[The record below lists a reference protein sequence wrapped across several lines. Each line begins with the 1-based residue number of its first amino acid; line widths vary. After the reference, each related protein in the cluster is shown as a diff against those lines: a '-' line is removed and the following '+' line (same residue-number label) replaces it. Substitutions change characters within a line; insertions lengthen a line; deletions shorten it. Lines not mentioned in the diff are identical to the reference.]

1 MSKRTFSSFSILLLL
16 ILLHAGQAFAQTPTE
31 RRANRL
37 YENYAYSQAIELYEH
52 LLKKN
57 PENKAVIR
65 NLADAYWKTNNAT
78 KSEQW
83 IKRVIEVGI
92 AQNQD
97 YLHLAM
103 ALEINGNREEAQK
116 NFKKYDELMAADKRG
131 ARFLGSLNSI
141 SDLFS
146 ESDAYR
152 IEKLKTNSAGSD
164 FSPAIY
170 SQGAQKFLIV
180 ASNGFS
186 EDYTISIF
194 PWNNRRWLD
203 LWTIPMTNDSTPGL
217 PSRLPGT
224 INSKYHEG
232 PVSWN
237 ASGNTLAFTRNSFF
251 KGKVSRSA
259 DHINKLNIYFT
270 QFKENTWS
278 EAVPFEHNN
287 TEYSTGHP
295 AFSRDG
301 KTMYFVSDMPGGLGG
316 TDIYVSMKD
325 GNSWSKPQNLGPN
338 VNSEGNEMF
347 PYFWKDS
354 VLCFASNG
362 WGGLGGLD
370 VMKTWKENGAFVT
383 PVNAGSPI
391 NSSFDDFGFISEE
404 DGKSGY
410 FSSNR
415 EGGADGDD
423 VYRFT
428 FSPMPSTIT
437 VKDQDEMTPV
447 SGAKV
452 DVMLDGKSVGS
463 YTADASGIVKLMLT
477 PCKKYSIKASAEGYP
492 ESTKE
497 QETGCKAYDLRDY
510 QMVIKRPK
518 LYVNVFDK
526 YNNKDIA
533 GALVSVIDITAGEKP
548 VGLGETDE
556 KGLIR
561 FFLDPCHEYEVLAQK
576 KGLPDT
582 KQKVKAP
589 CTNLEKD
596 AAVKLGTGI
605 APLQGVLVKFV
616 ATDEQTG
623 APVPNA
629 KIRLINKTENT
640 EVDLLADEKG
650 EYETVLKENT
660 EVLVSAT
667 RVGYF
672 ATSKSKASFK
682 ISKGDKNVTKNLKLL
697 KLTEGGIIALEGI
710 FYDLNK
716 TEIRPDAA
724 KVLDYVYDVL
734 LENPGMVIEMGSHT
748 DARGSDETN
757 LKLSDGRAIAAAQYI
772 IGKGIPADR
781 ITGKGYGETRLNNKC
796 GNDVK
801 CTEAQHQEN
810 RRTEI
815 RIVEFD

>member
-1 MSKRTFSSFSILLLL
+1 MLL
-16 ILLHAGQAFAQTPTE
+16 LLHAGQSFAQSPTE

-65 NLADAYWKTNNAT
+65 NLADAYLKTNNAT
-78 KSEQW
+78 KTELW
-83 IKRVIEVGI
+83 IKRVIEVGV

-103 ALEINGNREEAQK
+103 AQEMNGNREDAK
-116 NFKKYDELMAADKRG
+116 SNFKKYDELMAADKRG

-141 SDLFS
+141 TNLFDES
-146 ESDAYR
+146 EAYR
-152 IEKLKTNSAGSD
+152 IDKLKTNSTGSD
-164 FSPAIY
+164 FSPAMY
-170 SQGAQKFLIV
+170 SQGSQQFLIV

-186 EDYTISIF
+186 DDYTKSIF

-203 LWTIPMTNDSTPGL
+203 LWTIPMTNDSTPGI
-217 PSRLPGT
+217 PSRLPSA

-237 ASGNTLAFTRNSFF
+237 SSSNTLAFTRNSFH
-251 KGKVSRSA
+251 KGKVRRSA
-259 DHINKLNIYFT
+259 DHINKLNIFFT
-270 QFKENTWS
+270 QYKENSWI

-295 AFSRDG
+295 AFSHDG
-301 KTMYFVSDMPGGLGG
+301 NTMYFVSDMPGGYGG
-316 TDIYVSMKD
+316 TDIYMTTKD
-325 GNSWSKPQNLGPN
+325 GNSWSRPQNLGPN
-338 VNSEGNEMF
+338 LNSEGDEMF

-354 VLCFASNG
+354 VLFFASNG
-362 WGGLGGLD
+362 WGGLGSLD
-370 VMKTWKENGAFVT
+370 VMKSFKENGSFVL
-383 PVNAGSPI
+383 PVNVGSPV
-391 NSSFDDFGFISEE
+391 NSSFDDFGFIAAE

-415 EGGADGDD
+415 EGGAEGDD

-428 FSPMPSTIT
+428 YSPMPSTIT
-437 VKDQDEMTPV
+437 VKDQDESMPIA
-447 SGAKV
+447 GAKI
-452 DVMLDGKSVGS
+452 DVLLDGKSVGN
-463 YTADASGIVKLMLT
+463 YTSDASGLVKLMLKS
-477 PCKKYSIKASAEGYP
+477 CKKYSFKTTADGYP
-492 ESTKE
+492 ESAKE
-497 QETGCKAYDLRDY
+497 QETGCKVYDSRDY
-510 QMVIKRPK
+510 QIVIKRPK
-518 LYVNVFDK
+518 LFVNVFDK
-526 YNNKDIA
+526 YSNKDIA
-533 GALVSVIDITAGEKP
+533 GAVVSVTDITAGEKP
-548 VGLGETDE
+548 VGLGETDS
-556 KGLIR
+556 KGNIR
-561 FFLDPCHEYEVLAQK
+561 FYLDPCHEYEVLAQM
-576 KGLPDT
+576 KGLPDI
-582 KQKVKAP
+582 KRKVKAP
-589 CTNLEKD
+589 CTNKD
-596 AAVKLGTGI
+596 EDAIIKLGTGI
-605 APLQGVLVKFV
+605 APLQGVLVKLV

-640 EVDLLADEKG
+640 EIELLADEKG

-660 EVLVSAT
+660 EVLVST
-667 RVGYF
+667 SRVGYF
-672 ATSKSKASFK
+672 ATSKSKTTFK
-682 ISKGDKNVTKNLKLL
+682 VSKGDKNVTKNLKLL

-772 IGKGIPADR
+772 IGKGVPAER